1 MSMLTSLADRLRE
14 AAKLYDHMVEP
25 MTAAL
30 MREAADT
37 IISLRDRLQA
47 AELRG
52 TCEYKPMWND
62 DDLITGEYV
71 GMWYTGCGDALIWN
85 ADNDECCKPPAFCP
99 YCGGKV
105 KAVEQ

>member
-1 MSMLTSLADRLRE
+1 MSAFRFGLDDYGLSYYPPEASDGMGGVDWDKVESVEIEDDVYVRE
-14 AAKLYDHMVEP
+14 
-25 MTAAL
+25 
-30 MREAADT
+30 R
-37 IISLRDRLQA
+37 
-47 AELRG
+47 

-85 ADNDECCKPPAFCP
+85 YDNDECCKPPAFCP

-105 KAVEQ
+105 KAVER